1 MVNLYIMYKL
11 KLSSNNVIY
20 VKKMKNKN
28 LLKLFVDT
36 MYVYN
41 VLKIYLLKENK
52 IIVLNV
58 NKKIGLYQ
66 LMKNNIRNIN
76 NILIN

>member
-1 MVNLYIMYKL
+1 
-11 KLSSNNVIY
+11 
-20 VKKMKNKN
+20 
-28 LLKLFVDT
+28 

-41 VLKIYLLKENK
+41 VLKSYLLKENK

-66 LMKNNIRNIN
+66 LMKNNIS
-76 NILIN
+76 NILLKIWNTSMNLEMMNQLYKNYKN

>member
-1 MVNLYIMYKL
+1 
-11 KLSSNNVIY
+11 
-20 VKKMKNKN
+20 
-28 LLKLFVDT
+28 

-41 VLKIYLLKENK
+41 VLKSYLLKENK
-52 IIVLNV
+52 IIALNV

-66 LMKNNIRNIN
+66 LMKNNIMNIN